1 MNIKRVFQLKGKT
14 HVSVPT
20 VFHITHYKSGSQWV
34 LAVLSEV
41 AKDRIIDPL
50 VGADHV
56 TRHPIE
62 AGRIYPCVYLPK
74 PKFLAAAPPEN
85 SRIFIVIR
93 DLRDTLVSLYFSV
106 RNSHQIL
113 SPAQQELRDAL
124 RAREIPDGLLLLM
137 EKRLHV
143 SAEIQK
149 TWIDSG
155 HLLVRYEDLIRDE
168 HAFFKTIISYCEIE
182 TVGDTALNAAIDLH
196 SFENR
201 AGRKP
206 GEEDVNS
213 HHRKGISGDWRNYF
227 DAGLIRE
234 FKKRYGDVLIET
246 GYETD
251 LRWSSDH
258 G

>member
-1 MNIKRVFQLKGKT
+1 MKKDIRRLFQHKNT
-14 HVSVPT
+14 TIAEPPT

-56 TRHPIE
+56 TRQPIE
-62 AGRIYPCVYLPK
+62 TGRIYPCVYLPK
-74 PKFLAAAPPEN
+74 PKFLAALPPEN
-85 SRIFIVIR
+85 SKIFIVIR

-113 SPAQQELRDAL
+113 SPGQQELRDAL
-124 RAREIPDGLLLLM
+124 RSRAVADGLLLLM
-137 EKRLHV
+137 EKRLYV

-149 TWIDSG
+149 TWMNSG

-168 HAFFKTIISYCEIE
+168 HAFFKKIISYCGIA
-182 TVGDTALNAAIDLH
+182 VAGDASLEAAIDLH

-227 DAGLIRE
+227 DASLIRE
-234 FKKRYGDVLIET
+234 FKDRYGEVLVAT
-246 GYETD
+246 GYEKN
-251 LRWSSDH
+251 LNW
-258 G
+258 